1 MTALVVD
8 GLRKDFPQRRSLF
21 ARAGPPVRAV
31 DDVSFEIAPGE
42 TLGLVGE
49 SGCGKSTLARLIMRM
64 IPPTAGAVLVDGQV
78 VASLLPGEVLAYR
91 RKVQMIFQDPYSSL
105 NPRIRAGD
113 LIAEP
118 LRIHRLASG
127 AAVAARVAEL
137 ADQVGLA
144 ATSLSRFPHEFS
156 GGQRQRIAIAR
167 ALAVSPQIL
176 VADEPVSALDVSVRA
191 QVLNLLAD
199 LQSQRQLSYLFI
211 SHDIGTVAYLSHR
224 VAVMYLGAIAEIGPA
239 RDVLRRPLHPYTRL
253 LLEAVPVAHPRL
265 RARREVLRGEAPG
278 AGAPSRPVPL
288 RAPLSHGRR
297 ALPLRGTAPPRAGAG
312 PVGRMPFCRG
322 HVGIAARSYA
332 MAESSLTFGHPP
344 FGYGRRRLAH
354 DGPGVPSPL
363 SLPRARIASNVRRI
377 IAAISAVIECC
388 VRK

>member
-1 MTALVVD
+1 MVA
-8 GLRKDFPQRRSLF
+8 GLRKEFPQRGGWF
-21 ARAGPPVRAV
+21 GRAGPPTRAV

-49 SGCGKSTLARLIMRM
+49 SGCGKSTLARMIMRM
-64 IPPTAGAVLVDGQV
+64 IPPTDGAVWVDGK
-78 VASLLPGEVLAYR
+78 AIETLTPGEVMAYR

-118 LRIHRLASG
+118 LRIHGLAKG

-144 ATSLSRFPHEFS
+144 ATSLGRFPHEFS

-199 LQSQRQLSYLFI
+199 LQARRRLSYLFI
-211 SHDIGTVAYLSHR
+211 SHDIGTVAFLSHR

-239 RDVLRRPLHPYTRL
+239 RDVLRAPRHPYTRL

-278 AGAPSRPVPL
+278 AAAVGAGCRFAPRCPMAAERCRVEEPRP
-288 RAPLSHGRR
+288 R
-297 ALPLRGTAPPRAGAG
+297 ALG
-312 PVGRMPFCRG
+312 PGRLVACHF
-322 HVGIAARSYA
+322 AEA
-332 MAESSLTFGHPP
+332 MAETP
-344 FGYGRRRLAH
+344 R
-354 DGPGVPSPL
+354 GVL
-363 SLPRARIASNVRRI
+363 Q
-377 IAAISAVIECC
+377 
-388 VRK
+388 

>member
-1 MTALVVD
+1 VTALVVD
-8 GLRKDFPQRRSLF
+8 RLRKDFPQRRSLF
-21 ARAGPPVRAV
+21 GRAGPPVRAV
-31 DDVSFEIAPGE
+31 DDVSFEISPGE

-49 SGCGKSTLARLIMRM
+49 SGCGKSTLARVIMRM
-64 IPPTAGAVLVDGQV
+64 TPPTAGAVLVDGRA
-78 VASLLPGEVLAYR
+78 VATLLRSEVLAYR

-118 LRIHRLASG
+118 LRIHGLAKG

-199 LQSQRQLSYLFI
+199 LQAKRQLSYLFI

-239 RDVLRRPLHPYTRL
+239 QDVLRRPLHPYTRL
-253 LLEAVPVAHPRL
+253 LLDAVPVSHPRL
-265 RARREVLRGEAPG
+265 RARRREVLRGEPPG
-278 AGAPSRPVPL
+278 AAGPGGRCRFAPRCPMAAERCRTEEP
-288 RAPLSHGRR
+288 RHR
-297 ALPLRGTAPPRAGAG
+297 ALGPDRLVACHFAEAMPESRRG
-312 PVGRMPFCRG
+312 VMQ
-322 HVGIAARSYA
+322 
-332 MAESSLTFGHPP
+332 
-344 FGYGRRRLAH
+344 
-354 DGPGVPSPL
+354 
-363 SLPRARIASNVRRI
+363 
-377 IAAISAVIECC
+377 
-388 VRK
+388 

>member
-1 MTALVVD
+1 VLGARGVTALVVD
-8 GLRKDFPQRRSLF
+8 GLSKDFPQRRSLF
-21 ARAGPPVRAV
+21 GRAGTPVRAV

-78 VASLLPGEVLAYR
+78 VATLLRSEILAYR

-127 AAVAARVAEL
+127 PAVAARVREL

-144 ATSLSRFPHEFS
+144 ATSLGRFPHEFS

-199 LQSQRQLSYLFI
+199 LQAQRQLSYLFI

-239 RDVLRRPLHPYTRL
+239 QEVLRRPLHPYTRL

-265 RARREVLRGEAPG
+265 RTRRREVLRGEPPG
-278 AGAPSRPVPL
+278 AAGPGGQCRFAPRCPMAAERCRTEEPRP
-288 RAPLSHGRR
+288 R
-297 ALPLRGTAPPRAGAG
+297 AL
-312 PVGRMPFCRG
+312 
-322 HVGIAARSYA
+322 
-332 MAESSLTFGHPP
+332 
-344 FGYGRRRLAH
+344 
-354 DGPGVPSPL
+354 GPGRLVACHFAEAMTESP
-363 SLPRARIASNVRRI
+363 IGVMQ
-377 IAAISAVIECC
+377 
-388 VRK
+388 

>member
-1 MTALVVD
+1 MTALVVE
-8 GLRKDFPQRRSLF
+8 GLRKDFPQRRHLF
-21 ARAGPPVRAV
+21 ARPGPPVRAV

-64 IPPTAGAVLVDGQV
+64 ITPTAGAVLVDGKR
-78 VASLLPGEVLAYR
+78 VAELLPSEVLAYR

-118 LRIHRLASG
+118 LHIHGLAHG
-127 AAVAARVAEL
+127 AAVGQRVAAL

-144 ATSLSRFPHEFS
+144 VTTLGRFPHEFS

-191 QVLNLLAD
+191 QVLNLLAE
-199 LQSQRQLSYLFI
+199 LQAQRSLSYLFI

-239 RDVLRRPLHPYTRL
+239 GEVLSRPLHPYTRL
-253 LLEAVPVAHPRL
+253 LLEAVPIAHPRQ
-265 RARREVLRGEAPG
+265 RARRREVLRGEVPGGAAAANQCRFAPRCPM
-278 AGAPSRPVPL
+278 AADRCRTEEPQPRPLGPHRLVACHFAEATPE
-288 RAPLSHGRR
+288 
-297 ALPLRGTAPPRAGAG
+297 LPQGT
-312 PVGRMPFCRG
+312 
-322 HVGIAARSYA
+322 IQ
-332 MAESSLTFGHPP
+332 
-344 FGYGRRRLAH
+344 
-354 DGPGVPSPL
+354 
-363 SLPRARIASNVRRI
+363 
-377 IAAISAVIECC
+377 
-388 VRK
+388 

>member
-1 MTALVVD
+1 VTALVAQ
-8 GLRKDFPQRRSLF
+8 GLRKDFPQRRRLF
-21 ARAGPPVRAV
+21 SRAAAPVRAV

-49 SGCGKSTLARLIMRM
+49 SGCGKSTLARMIMRM
-64 IPPTAGAVLVDGQV
+64 TPPTAGAVLVDGKA
-78 VASLLPGEVLAYR
+78 VAALLPGEVMAYR

-105 NPRIRAGD
+105 NPRIRAGE

-118 LRIHRLASG
+118 LRIHGLAHG
-127 AAVAARVAEL
+127 AAVAARVTEL

-144 ATSLSRFPHEFS
+144 ATSLGRFPHEFS

-199 LQSQRQLSYLFI
+199 LQAQRSLSYLFI

-239 RDVLRRPLHPYTRL
+239 QEVLRRPLHPYTRL

-265 RARREVLRGEAPG
+265 RARRREVLRGEVPGGAAAVNQCRFAPRCPM
-278 AGAPSRPVPL
+278 AAERCRTEEPRP
-288 RAPLSHGRR
+288 R
-297 ALPLRGTAPPRAGAG
+297 ALGPHRLVACHFAEATPELPQGT
-312 PVGRMPFCRG
+312 
-322 HVGIAARSYA
+322 IQ
-332 MAESSLTFGHPP
+332 
-344 FGYGRRRLAH
+344 
-354 DGPGVPSPL
+354 
-363 SLPRARIASNVRRI
+363 
-377 IAAISAVIECC
+377 
-388 VRK
+388 

>member
-1 MTALVVD
+1 VTALVVD

-21 ARAGPPVRAV
+21 ARAGAPVRAV

-64 IPPTAGAVLVDGQV
+64 IPPSAGAVLVDGQV
-78 VASLLPGEVLAYR
+78 VATLLPGEVLAYR

-118 LRIHRLASG
+118 LRIHRLARG
-127 AAVAARVAEL
+127 AAVAARVREL

-156 GGQRQRIAIAR
+156 GGQRQRVAIAR

-199 LQSQRQLSYLFI
+199 LQAQRQLSYLFI

-239 RDVLRRPLHPYTRL
+239 QDVLRRPLHPYTRL
-253 LLEAVPVAHPRL
+253 LLDAVPVAHPSL
-265 RARREVLRGEAPG
+265 RGRRREVLRGDPPG
-278 AGAPSRPVPL
+278 AAGPGGQCRFAPRCPMAAERCRTEEPRP
-288 RAPLSHGRR
+288 R
-297 ALPLRGTAPPRAGAG
+297 AL
-312 PVGRMPFCRG
+312 
-322 HVGIAARSYA
+322 
-332 MAESSLTFGHPP
+332 
-344 FGYGRRRLAH
+344 
-354 DGPGVPSPL
+354 GPGRLVACHFAEAMTESP
-363 SLPRARIASNVRRI
+363 IGVMQ
-377 IAAISAVIECC
+377 
-388 VRK
+388 

>member
-8 GLRKDFPQRRSLF
+8 GLRNEFPQRHGLF
-21 ARAGPPVRAV
+21 ARAGAPVRAV

-49 SGCGKSTLARLIMRM
+49 SGCGKSTLARMIMRM

-78 VASLLPGEVLAYR
+78 VATLLQNEVMAYR

-118 LRIHRLASG
+118 LRIHRLAKG
-127 AAVAARVAEL
+127 PAVAARVAEL

-144 ATSLSRFPHEFS
+144 ATSLGRFPHEFS

-199 LQSQRQLSYLFI
+199 LQAQRQLSYLFI

-239 RDVLRRPLHPYTRL
+239 QDVLRRPLHPYTRL
-253 LLEAVPVAHPRL
+253 LLDAVPVAHPSL
-265 RARREVLRGEAPG
+265 RGRRREVLRGDPPG
-278 AGAPSRPVPL
+278 A
-288 RAPLSHGRR
+288 
-297 ALPLRGTAPPRAGAG
+297 AG
-312 PVGRMPFCRG
+312 PGGQCRFAPRCPMAAERCRTEEPRPRMLEPGRLVACHFAEAMSESPRG
-322 HVGIAARSYA
+322 V
-332 MAESSLTFGHPP
+332 LQ
-344 FGYGRRRLAH
+344 
-354 DGPGVPSPL
+354 
-363 SLPRARIASNVRRI
+363 
-377 IAAISAVIECC
+377 
-388 VRK
+388 

>member
-1 MTALVVD
+1 VLGARGVTALVVD
-8 GLRKDFPQRRSLF
+8 RLSKDFPQRRSLF
-21 ARAGPPVRAV
+21 GRAGTPVRAV

-78 VASLLPGEVLAYR
+78 VATLLRSEVLAYR

-127 AAVAARVAEL
+127 AAVAVRVREL

-144 ATSLSRFPHEFS
+144 SNSLSRFPHEFS

-199 LQSQRQLSYLFI
+199 LQAQRQLSYLFI

-239 RDVLRRPLHPYTRL
+239 QDVLRRPLHPYTRL
-253 LLEAVPVAHPRL
+253 LLDAVPVAHPRL
-265 RARREVLRGEAPG
+265 RARRREVLRGEPPDAAGPGGQCRFAPRCPM
-278 AGAPSRPVPL
+278 AAERCRTEEPRP
-288 RAPLSHGRR
+288 R
-297 ALPLRGTAPPRAGAG
+297 AL
-312 PVGRMPFCRG
+312 
-322 HVGIAARSYA
+322 
-332 MAESSLTFGHPP
+332 
-344 FGYGRRRLAH
+344 
-354 DGPGVPSPL
+354 GPGRLVACHFAEAMTESPIG
-363 SLPRARIASNVRRI
+363 AMQ
-377 IAAISAVIECC
+377 
-388 VRK
+388 